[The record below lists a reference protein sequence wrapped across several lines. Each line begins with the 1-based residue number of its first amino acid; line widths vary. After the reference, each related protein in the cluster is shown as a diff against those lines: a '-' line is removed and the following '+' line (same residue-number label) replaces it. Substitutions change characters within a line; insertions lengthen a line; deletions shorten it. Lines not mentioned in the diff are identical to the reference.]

1 MLIDRY
7 AEAMFGKLN
16 QVLDTQ
22 RRNIEDAAEIIVN
35 AVEKGHNVHVYD
47 SGHII
52 NSELIN
58 RAGGLALLKALKY
71 TLTVEDPVRDIDR
84 EGNEP
89 SILGIGKIVMSHSKA
104 APGDVLIMGS
114 VSGKAPNL
122 VDIALAAKEMGL
134 TLIVVTSLEYSGA
147 VKSEHTCGKKIYEL
161 ADLVIDNCAPKGDA
175 MLEVEGATN
184 KFGPASGMTAAFAM
198 WCVSAEVIDRMI
210 ARGMEPTLFRSINF
224 PGGWDDYY
232 KMCDK
237 YNETGK

>member
-1 MLIDRY
+1 MLMDRY
-7 AEAMFGKLN
+7 AEAMLGKLN

-22 RRNIEDAAEIIVN
+22 RGNIEAAAKMVVD
-35 AVEKGHNVHVYD
+35 AVEKGNNVHVYD

-58 RAGGLALLKALKY
+58 RAGGLALLKAIKY
-71 TLTVEDPVRDIDR
+71 TLTVEDPVREIDR
-84 EGNEP
+84 QGNTP
-89 SILGIGKIVMSHSKA
+89 SVLGIGKIVMSSSKA

-134 TLIVVTSLEYSGA
+134 SLIVVTSLEYSGA
-147 VKSEHTCGKKIYEL
+147 VKSEHPCGKKIYEL
-161 ADLVIDNCAPKGDA
+161 ADIVIDNCAPKGDA

-184 KFGPASGMTAAFAM
+184 KFGPASGLTAAFAM
-198 WCVSAEVIDRMI
+198 WCMSAQIVDLMI
-210 ARGMEPTLFRSINF
+210 ERGMEPTLFRSINF

-232 KMCDK
+232 KMCEK
-237 YNETGK
+237 YEKTGK